1 MRWIN
6 VSDELPTLRIRKNM
20 NAYIYESDRHLVY
33 NGGPHVAIL
42 QKHVYKKVMF
52 WIDAYTHHILSG
64 VTHWAPIAPIPD
76 EEDRIP

>member
-1 MRWIN
+1 MWWIN

-52 WIDAYTHHILSG
+52 WIDASHFERGNALGTDCPHS
-64 VTHWAPIAPIPD
+64 
-76 EEDRIP
+76 R